1 MYAIVKDAAITATGT
16 LKQLF
21 PTTSFAG
28 GVANEEFKKAENVE
42 DVVNAEQKDRA
53 YYFVTQGDI
62 ALVDGVPTQQFTNTA
77 KPLNDEDAKDSDG
90 NQLYVQT
97 WDADYDNGAGKDKG
111 KMVDTSEKLVNKG
124 LKSVMT
130 EQVKETANKLLSA
143 TDWMIIR
150 KVERSV
156 NVPSATE
163 TYRAAVITEC
173 GRLESAI
180 SGVSD
185 VDALKVV
192 MDGKNWPKEG

>member
-16 LKQLF
+16 IKQLF
-21 PTTSFAG
+21 PNTSFAG

-42 DVVNAEQKDRA
+42 DVINSEQKDRT
-53 YYFVTQGDI
+53 YYFVTQGNI
-62 ALVDGVPTQQFTNTA
+62 VLVDGVPTQQFTNTA
-77 KPLNDEDAKDSDG
+77 KLLNDRDATDKDGNKVKDADG
-90 NQLYVQT
+90 NQLIEY
-97 WDADYDNGAGKDKG
+97 
-111 KMVDTSEKLVNKG
+111 G
-124 LKSVMT
+124 LKTTMT
-130 EQVKETANKLLSA
+130 NQVKTTANSLLA
-143 TDWMIIR
+143 TTDWMIIR

-180 SGVSD
+180 AGVSD

-192 MDGKNWPKEG
+192 MDGQNWPKEG

>member
-1 MYAIVKDAAITATGT
+1 MYAIVKSGAITATGT

-21 PTTSFAG
+21 PETSFAG

-42 DVVNAEQKDRA
+42 DVVNAEQKDRT
-53 YYFVTQGDI
+53 YYYVTQGDI
-62 ALVDGVPTQQFTNTA
+62 ALVDGVPTQQYTNTA
-77 KPLNDEDAKDSDG
+77 KRLEDEDAKDKDG
-90 NQLYVQT
+90 NQVYVQV

-111 KMVDTSEKLVNKG
+111 KMVDTSEKMVNQG
-124 LKSVMT
+124 LKSVMNS
-130 EQVKETANKLLSA
+130 QVKDTTNRLLSA

-163 TYRAAVITEC
+163 TYRNAVLAEC

-192 MDGKNWPKEG
+192 MDGQNWPKEG

>member
-1 MYAIVKDAAITATGT
+1 MYAIVKDGSITATGT

-28 GVANEEFKKAENVE
+28 GVANSEFKKAENVE
-42 DVVNAEQKDRA
+42 DVVNAEQKDRT
-53 YYFVTQGDI
+53 YYYVTQGDI
-62 ALVDGVPTQQFTNTA
+62 VLVDGVPTQQYTNTA
-77 KPLNDEDAKDSDG
+77 KRLDDEDVKDADG
-90 NQLYVQT
+90 NQLYVQV
-97 WDADYDNGAGKDKG
+97 WDEDTK
-111 KMVDTSEKLVNKG
+111 KMVDSSEKAINKG

-130 EQVKETANKLLSA
+130 EKVKDITNGLLSK

-163 TYRAAVITEC
+163 TYRTAVLTEC

-180 SGVSD
+180 AGVSD

-192 MDGKNWPKEG
+192 MDGQNWPKEG

>member
-16 LKQLF
+16 IKQLF
-21 PTTSFAG
+21 PNTSFAG
-28 GVANEEFKKAENVE
+28 GVANGEFKKAENLE
-42 DVVNAEQKDRA
+42 DVVNGEQKDRI

-62 ALVDGVPTQQFTNTA
+62 VLVDGVPTQQYTNTA
-77 KPLNDEDAKDSDG
+77 KRLNDEDAKDGDG
-90 NQLYVQT
+90 NQLYVQV
-97 WDADYDNGAGKDKG
+97 WDEDTK
-111 KMVDTSEKLVNKG
+111 KMVDTSEKLVNQG

-130 EQVKETANKLLSA
+130 EQVKETTNKLLSK

-163 TYRAAVITEC
+163 TYRTAVLTEC

-180 SGVSD
+180 AGVSD
-185 VDALKVV
+185 VDALATV
-192 MDGKNWPKEG
+192 MDGQNWPTEG